1 MAKTLTQAWRW
12 YGPDD
17 PVSLD
22 DIRQAGA
29 TDIVTA
35 LHHRGPC
42 QVWEASDVARRKNLI
57 ESTPAGRVPLRW
69 SVVESIPVPDDIKR
83 GGAGAKT
90 SIETWIAS
98 MEAVAANDIHTVC
111 YNFMP
116 VLDWTRTDLYWE
128 RPTGAKAL
136 RFDQTRFA
144 AFDLHILQRAGA
156 EQHYT
161 AEVCAAAARL
171 HAGMSAQD
179 IATLTKTIAA
189 GLPGSTSDVL
199 DLEGFRAR
207 VESYAGIDAAKL
219 RENLIEFLKKVT
231 PVADKLGV
239 KLTLHPDDPPR
250 PLFGLPRIAKTA
262 EDYQALFDAV
272 PSSANGM
279 CFCTGSLGVDP
290 QNDLP
295 AIAAK
300 FGSRIHFVHLRST
313 KREADGSFFE
323 TDHLDGDFDMIAVL
337 RALLSENARRAEG
350 RAIPFRPD
358 HGHLM
363 LDDLRKTTNPGY
375 SAIGR
380 LKGLAELRGA
390 IRALQS

>member
-12 YGPDD
+12 YGPND

-29 TDIVTA
+29 SDIVTA
-35 LHHRGPC
+35 LHHRAPG
-42 QVWEASDVARRKNLI
+42 QVWEKADVEARKNLI
-57 ESTPAGRVPLRW
+57 ETTPAGRTPLKW
-69 SVVESIPVPDDIKR
+69 SVVESIPVPDDLKR
-83 GGAGAKT
+83 QGAAAKA
-90 SIETWIAS
+90 SLETWIAS
-98 MEAVAANDIHTVC
+98 MEAVASTGIKTIC

-136 RFDQTRFA
+136 RFDQTRMA
-144 AFDLHILQRAGA
+144 AFDLHILKRAGA
-156 EQHYT
+156 EKDYT
-161 AEVCAAAARL
+161 PEIRAAAAKL
-171 HAGMSAQD
+171 HAGMSVD
-179 IATLTKTIAA
+179 EIATLTKTLAA

-207 VESYAGIDAAKL
+207 IDSYGNISPQALQA
-219 RENLIEFLKKVT
+219 NLISFLKAVT

-239 KLTLHPDDPPR
+239 HLTLHPDDPPR
-250 PLFGLPRIAKTA
+250 SLFGLPRIAKNA
-262 EDYQALFDAV
+262 ADYQALFDAV
-272 PSSANGM
+272 PSPANGM
-279 CFCTGSLGVDP
+279 CFCTGSLGVAAE
-290 QNDLP
+290 NDLP
-295 AIAAK
+295 KIAEK
-300 FGSRIHFVHLRST
+300 FADRIHFVHLRST
-313 KREADGSFFE
+313 NREPDGSFFE
-323 TDHLDGDFDMIAVL
+323 SDHLDGDFDMIAVL
-337 RALLSENARRAEG
+337 RVLLKENARRAEG
-350 RAIPFRPD
+350 QAIPFRPD